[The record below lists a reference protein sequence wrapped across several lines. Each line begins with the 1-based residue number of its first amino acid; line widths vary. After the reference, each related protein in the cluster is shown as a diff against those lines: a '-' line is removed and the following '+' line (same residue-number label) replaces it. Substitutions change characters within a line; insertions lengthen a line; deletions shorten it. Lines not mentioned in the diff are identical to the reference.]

1 MGTFTVKVKFKIDRY
16 FTGFFMSEVPYL
28 NPSLPVER
36 RVEDLL
42 KRMTL
47 KEKVAQLCSIPAN
60 ALFEGGRFSV
70 EKARNMLADGIGQIT
85 RLAGDHVLRLRP
97 REVAEAANA
106 IQRFLIEESRLR
118 IPAIIHEECLSG
130 LMAWGATT
138 FPQAIGLASTWNPD
152 LVEDVASTI
161 RRQMRAVGAHQGL
174 APVLDVARDP
184 RWGRVE
190 ETYGE
195 EPYLVASMGVS
206 YVRGLQGE
214 EWESRVLATPKHFAA
229 HGFPEGGRNC
239 APVRVGI
246 RELREVFLLP
256 FEAAVRVAGAL
267 SIMSAYHDIDGVPC
281 TASKTLL
288 TDVLRSEWG
297 FQGIVVS
304 DYGAIHMLHSF
315 HMIASD
321 LRQAAIKALEAGV
334 DVELPMAQCYLGPLL
349 EALRGGLISEA
360 VVDTAVSRV
369 LRIKFLLGLFE
380 NPYVDVEEA
389 SKIFDTIQDRDL
401 ALQTARESI
410 VLLKNDG
417 VLPLSKSI
425 ESIAVVGPNAAE
437 ARSLLGDYSYTAHL
451 SLEKPA
457 VEVVS
462 ILEGVKAKVSAET
475 EVYYAQGC
483 GISDYSK
490 AGFKEALEAAGRS
503 RVIIAV
509 MGERSGLSKF
519 DVSGEGRDRD
529 DISLPGVQEELLE
542 ALLELGKPVVL
553 ILLNG
558 RPLTLSRI
566 VDKCAAVV
574 EAWLPGEE
582 GGKAVAD
589 VLFGD
594 YNPSGR
600 LPVTF
605 PRSSGQ
611 IPLYSAMKPSSTR
624 NYVFTETKPLF
635 PFGHGLSYTEF
646 EYSSLKISPDRVKPD
661 GEVSVSCNVKNV
673 GCLKG
678 DEVVQVYVR
687 DEYASVARPAKE
699 LKGFKKIS
707 LEPGEVKRVS
717 FIISTDQLAFY
728 DDQMR
733 LVVEPGF
740 FRVMVG
746 RSSEDIR
753 LTGRFEVVEWRRSS
767 ANTRRLFSS
776 VAIE

>member
-1 MGTFTVKVKFKIDRY
+1 
-16 FTGFFMSEVPYL
+16 MSENLYL
-28 NPSLPVER
+28 NPSLPVEK

-47 KEKVAQLCSIPAN
+47 KEKIAQLCSIPASV
-60 ALFEGGRFSV
+60 LFEGGHFSI
-70 EKARNMLADGIGQIT
+70 EKARSILVNGIGQIT
-85 RLAGDHVLRLRP
+85 RLAGDHRLRLKP
-97 REVAEAANA
+97 REVAEAANV
-106 IQRFLIEESRLR
+106 IQRFLLEETRLH

-130 LMAWGATT
+130 FMAWGATT

-152 LVEDVASTI
+152 LVEKVASTI

-195 EPYLVASMGVS
+195 EPYLIASMGVS
-206 YVRGLQGE
+206 YVRGLQGD
-214 EWESRVLATPKHFAA
+214 EWRSRILATPKHFAA

-239 APVRVGI
+239 APVHIGVRG
-246 RELREVFLLP
+246 LREVFLLP
-256 FEAAVRVAGAL
+256 FEAAVREAGAL

-288 TDVLRSEWG
+288 TDILRGEWG

-315 HMIASD
+315 HMIASN
-321 LRQAAIKALEAGV
+321 LREAAVKALEAGV
-334 DVELPMAQCYLGPLL
+334 DIELPAAQCYWEPLL
-349 EALRGGLISEA
+349 EALKNGVISET
-360 VVDTAVSRV
+360 VVDRAVSRV
-369 LRIKFLLGLFE
+369 LRVKFLLGLFE

-389 SKIFDTIQDRDL
+389 SRVFDTIQDRGL
-401 ALQTARESI
+401 TLQAARESI

-417 VLPLSKSI
+417 VLPLSRTVDAL
-425 ESIAVVGPNAAE
+425 AVIGPNAAE
-437 ARSLLGDYSYTAHL
+437 ARNLLGDYSYTAHL

-457 VEVVS
+457 VEIVS
-462 ILEGVKAKVSAET
+462 ILEGIKAKVSPET
-475 EVYYAQGC
+475 KVYYAQGC
-483 GISDYSK
+483 GVSDYLK
-490 AGFKEALEAAGRS
+490 DGFKEALDIAGKS
-503 RVIIAV
+503 NVIIAV

-529 DISLPGVQEELLE
+529 DTGLPGVQEELLE
-542 ALLELGKPVVL
+542 ALCGLGKPVVL
-553 ILLNG
+553 VLVNG
-558 RPLTLSRI
+558 RPLALSRI
-566 VDKCAAVV
+566 VEKCAAVI

-582 GGKAVAD
+582 GGNAVAD

-611 IPLYSAMKPSSTR
+611 IPVYSAMKPSSIR
-624 NYVFTETKPLF
+624 NYVFTEVKPLF

-646 EYSSLKISPDRVKPD
+646 EYSLLNISPERVEPD
-661 GEVSVSCNVKNV
+661 GEVSVSCTVKNV
-673 GCLKG
+673 GGLKG

-687 DEYASVARPAKE
+687 DEYASVARPVRE

-707 LEPGEVKRVS
+707 LEPGEERRIT

-728 DDQMR
+728 DHQMKF
-733 LVVEPGF
+733 VVEPGF
-740 FRVMVG
+740 FKVMIG

-753 LTGRFEVVEWRRSS
+753 LAGRFEVVGWREVFVSS
-767 ANTRRLFSS
+767 RKLFSS
-776 VAIE
+776 VIVE

>member
-1 MGTFTVKVKFKIDRY
+1 
-16 FTGFFMSEVPYL
+16 MSEIPYL
-28 NPSLPVER
+28 NPSLPVEK

-60 ALFEGGRFSV
+60 ALFEGKRFSV
-70 EKARNMLADGIGQIT
+70 EKARSILADGIGQIT
-85 RLAGDHVLRLRP
+85 RLAGDHVLKLKP

-106 IQRFLIEESRLR
+106 IQRFLIEESRLH

-130 LMAWGATT
+130 LMAWGGTT

-152 LVEDVASTI
+152 LVEKVASTI

-214 EWESRVLATPKHFAA
+214 DWKSRVLATPKHFAA

-239 APVRVGI
+239 APVHVGV
-246 RELREVFLLP
+246 REFREVFLLP

-288 TDVLRSEWG
+288 TDILRGEWG

-321 LRQAAIKALEAGV
+321 LKQAAVKALEAGV
-334 DVELPMAQCYLGPLL
+334 DVELPMAQCYMEPLL
-349 EALRGGLISEA
+349 EALKDGLISEA
-360 VVDTAVSRV
+360 TVDVAVSRV

-389 SKIFDTIQDRDL
+389 SKVFDVVQDRSL
-401 ALQTARESI
+401 ALQAARESI
-410 VLLKNDG
+410 VLLKNNG
-417 VLPLSKSI
+417 ILPLSKSI
-425 ESIAVVGPNAAE
+425 DSIAVIGPNAAE
-437 ARSLLGDYSYTAHL
+437 ARNLLGDYSYTAHL

-457 VEVVS
+457 VEVIS
-462 ILEGVKAKVSAET
+462 ILEGIRAKVST
-475 EVYYAQGC
+475 TTKVYYAQGC

-490 AGFKEALEAAGRS
+490 AGFKEALEAAGKS
-503 RVIIAV
+503 SVIVAV
-509 MGERSGLSKF
+509 MGERSGLSKL

-542 ALLELGKPVVL
+542 ALLELGKPVIL
-553 ILLNG
+553 ILVNG

-566 VDKCAAVV
+566 VDQCAAIV

-582 GGKAVAD
+582 GGRAVAD

-611 IPLYSAMKPSSTR
+611 IPLYSAMKPSSIR
-624 NYVFTETKPLF
+624 NYVFTEAKPLF

-646 EYSSLKISPDRVKPD
+646 EYSSLKIAPERVEPD
-661 GEVSVSCNVKNV
+661 GEVSISCSIKNI
-673 GCLKG
+673 GRLKG

-717 FIISTDQLAFY
+717 FKISMDQLAFY
-728 DDQMR
+728 DEHMR

-740 FRVMVG
+740 FKVMVG

-753 LTGRFEVVEWRRSS
+753 LTGRFEVIGWREVASS
-767 ANTRRLFSS
+767 TRKLFSS
-776 VAIE
+776 TIVE